1 MDVVSVRAILEGLL
15 AMTNLLLLFVGL
27 KIKSDVS
34 ELKVFMFERFVTKDS
49 LDTRLENFRENMRR
63 VSQH

>member
-15 AMTNLLLLFVGL
+15 AVTNLLLLFVGL
-27 KIKSDVS
+27 KIKSDVA

-49 LDTRLENFRENMRR
+49 FDTRLENFRENMRR